1 MWLFDM
7 FKKKEVSK
15 VITKTN
21 IVDEDIGRELT
32 ENEKRINKNIANFWI
47 SS

>member
-1 MWLFDM
+1 M

-21 IVDEDIGRELT
+21 IVDEDIGRELI
-32 ENEKRINKNIANFWI
+32 ENEKKN
-47 SS
+47 

>member
-1 MWLFDM
+1 MGLFDM

-32 ENEKRINKNIANFWI
+32 ENEKKGINKNIANF
-47 SS
+47 

>member
-21 IVDEDIGRELT
+21 IVDEDIGRELI
-32 ENEKRINKNIANFWI
+32 ENEKKN
-47 SS
+47 

>member
-1 MWLFDM
+1 M

-32 ENEKRINKNIANFWI
+32 ENEKKN
-47 SS
+47 